1 MKFRLYKVCH
11 AAALVLLLAFCA
23 ATCMDYVR
31 YTTTLNSAPFY
42 VFILVNAMV
51 FLVPDLLCLLLGYL
65 FKKKA
70 KK

>member
-1 MKFRLYKVCH
+1 MKFRLYKVFYG
-11 AAALVLLLAFCA
+11 AALLLLLAFCA

-65 FKKKA
+65 FKKRA